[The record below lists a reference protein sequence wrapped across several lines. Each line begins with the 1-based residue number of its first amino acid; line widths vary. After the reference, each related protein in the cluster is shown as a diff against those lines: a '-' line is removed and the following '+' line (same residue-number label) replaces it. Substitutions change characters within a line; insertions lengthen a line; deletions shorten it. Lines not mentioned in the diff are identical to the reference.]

1 MPCEV
6 IEIEKQVKVDVI
18 YDAGPASCGELIM
31 NIYLKM
37 KQLEVGQVMEVIAY
51 DLGAVE
57 DVPAWCRMQG
67 HTLLY
72 SEQDGLLESHFFIQK
87 EMK

>member
-1 MPCEV
+1 MFHRDEV
-6 IEIEKQVKVDVI
+6 CGIQADFL

-31 NIYLKM
+31 NIFVKM
-37 KQLEVGQVMEVIAY
+37 KPLETGQVMKVIAY

-67 HTLLY
+67 HMLLHY
-72 SEQDGLLESHFFIQK
+72 EAKGLIETHFYIK
-87 EMK
+87 KGEK

>member
-1 MPCEV
+1 MSK
-6 IEIEKQVKVDVI
+6 IQRQVKVDYV

-31 NIYLKM
+31 NIFLKM
-37 KQLEVGQVMEVIAY
+37 KGLKKGEIMEVISY

-67 HTLLY
+67 HTLLHT
-72 SEQDGLLESHFFIQK
+72 EAKGVIQTHFYIQK
-87 EMK
+87 ERE